1 MSKVDCTGDDHRMSE
16 GNLHFCRRP
25 WILQMMEQCPLGFLR
40 RRPTHNPDQ
49 FPLAISPQS
58 SLISQRPMSIFS
70 LITIIIL
77 LFLILVIGAFL
88 IWVSMPQS
96 LSSSNKPVITKWH
109 DYTLSQAASF
119 VAKNGTVI
127 VCAVSQ
133 PYLPF
138 LNNWLISITRQKHQ
152 DKVLVIA
159 EDYGTLDKVN
169 ERWPGHAV
177 LIPPALDAQTTHK
190 FGSKEFINFAAR
202 RPRHLL
208 QILELGYNV
217 MYNDVDMVWLA
228 DPFPYLLGIHDIYL
242 TDDMAAVKPMNHSND
257 LLSPGKNGRT
267 YMGSYMIF
275 LRPTVGAKLV
285 MSKWIKELQIQ
296 PWSKG
301 NKSNYDQSA
310 FNWALKKT
318 TREVDLYLLPQA
330 AFPPGRLFFKNKTW
344 VKETKGKHVIIQN
357 DYLTS
362 SEKKIKRFREFGL
375 WLVDDHFVESPLGKL

>member
-1 MSKVDCTGDDHRMSE
+1 MS
-16 GNLHFCRRP
+16 
-25 WILQMMEQCPLGFLR
+25 LGFLR
-40 RRPTHNPDQ
+40 RRPTHDPDP
-49 FPLAISPQS
+49 FPLAISPLS
-58 SLISQRPMSIFS
+58 SLISQRPVSNFS
-70 LITIIIL
+70 LFIL
-77 LFLILVIGAFL
+77 LFLILELGVFL
-88 IWVSMPQS
+88 VWVDKPES
-96 LSSSNKPVITKWH
+96 LSSSNKPAITKWH
-109 DYTLSQAASF
+109 DYTLIQAVSF

-152 DKVLVIA
+152 NKVLVIA

-169 ERWPGHAV
+169 GRWPGHAV

-190 FGSKEFINFAAR
+190 FGSKDFINFAAR

-228 DPFPYLLGIHDIYL
+228 DPFPYLLGIHDIYF
-242 TDDMAAVKPMNHSND
+242 TDDMAAVKPLNHSHD
-257 LLSPGKNGRT
+257 FPSRGKNGQT
-267 YMGSYMIF
+267 Y
-275 LRPTVGAKLV
+275 
-285 MSKWIKELQIQ
+285 ELQIQ
-296 PWSKG
+296 PWSNSKG

-318 TREVDLYLLPQA
+318 AREADLYLLPQA

-344 VKETKGKHVIIQN
+344 VKETKGKHVIIHN
-357 DYLTS
+357 DYITS
-362 SEKKIKRFREFGL
+362 SEKKIKRFRQFGL
-375 WLVDDHFVESPLGKL
+375 WLVDDHSIESPLGKL